1 MLIWG
6 RQKTTLLD
14 YPWKVATMI
23 FTVGCN
29 MRCRFC
35 HNPEFVLP
43 AKKGEQPYEK
53 ISEEAFFLFLQKRK
67 GLLDGVVICG
77 GEPTVQPDLR
87 TFCEKIKK
95 QGLLV
100 KLDTNG
106 TNPALLRSL
115 IDDGLVDYVAMDIK
129 TDYTQ
134 RYQLLQ
140 ISKLYGNYCE
150 SISLL
155 LERKVDYEF
164 RTTMIKNYHTPE
176 RFQHM
181 LQRIAGAKNY
191 YLQAYRPQKTLDPR
205 FDGEQFTR
213 DELEEYRQI
222 AATYVGR
229 CEVRG

>member
-1 MLIWG
+1 M
-6 RQKTTLLD
+6 
-14 YPWKVATMI
+14 
-23 FTVGCN
+23 
-29 MRCRFC
+29 
-35 HNPEFVLP
+35 
-43 AKKGEQPYEK
+43 
-53 ISEEAFFLFLQKRK
+53 
-67 GLLDGVVICG
+67 VICG

-87 TFCEKIKK
+87 AFCEKVKK
-95 QGLLV
+95 QEFLV

-106 TNPALLRSL
+106 TNPSMLRSL

-150 SISLL
+150 SIALL
-155 LERKVDYEF
+155 LERKVEYEF
-164 RTTMIKNYHTPE
+164 RTTMIKNYHTKE

-222 AATYVGR
+222 ATTYVGR

>member
-1 MLIWG
+1 
-6 RQKTTLLD
+6 
-14 YPWKVATMI
+14 
-23 FTVGCN
+23 

-53 ISEEAFFLFLQKRK
+53 ISEETFFSFLQKRK

-77 GEPTVQPDLR
+77 GEPTLQPDLR
-87 TFCEKIKK
+87 AFCEKIKK

-106 TNPALLRSL
+106 TNPTLLRSL
-115 IDDGLVDYVAMDIK
+115 IDEGLVDYVAMDIK

-134 RYQLLQ
+134 RYALLQ

-150 SISLL
+150 SIRLL

-205 FDGEQFTR
+205 FDGKQFTR